1 LPAFPIFGG
10 SSCLILLLLLLLL
23 PGTTNGFTNP
33 QTQNLMMT
41 MLLVSAPII
50 LVMGVLS
57 AFVATGNQAQLMW

>member
-1 LPAFPIFGG
+1 MLP
-10 SSCLILLLLLLLL
+10 LLLLLLLL
-23 PGTTNGFTNP
+23 PHTTIGICTP

>member
-1 LPAFPIFGG
+1 M
-10 SSCLILLLLLLLL
+10 LLLRPAAAAGVVAALNGLLDT
-23 PGTTNGFTNP
+23 PCV

-57 AFVATGNQAQLMW
+57 AFVANANQAQLMW